1 MAGVRR
7 YQRKRKKKLQRPVGL
22 HRKNAIFSDR
32 KNKEE
37 KKEKRRIPAFWSSG
51 HTLTAINGGDE
62 RLWRRRLGN
71 RTPQT
76 GTCRNGLGMVG
87 WNQEKKRAEGHVMC
101 GCYAAKKSGHGVC
114 GTKSAARIGFEELL
128 LQGSFANP
136 TSLLGYVRQ
145 KKLLAFCPGEAK

>member
-1 MAGVRR
+1 
-7 YQRKRKKKLQRPVGL
+7 
-22 HRKNAIFSDR
+22 
-32 KNKEE
+32 
-37 KKEKRRIPAFWSSG
+37 
-51 HTLTAINGGDE
+51 
-62 RLWRRRLGN
+62 
-71 RTPQT
+71 
-76 GTCRNGLGMVG
+76 MVG

-145 KKLLAFCPGEAK
+145 KKLLAFVQEKRNEMSWKAKIGRRIGDTSN